1 MYVIAGTTFLDP
13 KSNGKV
19 SAVGVIY
26 IAATNSLGAAIGV
39 AAGLIAKPGDVFI
52 THFKY
57 KTLTSVM
64 LNSPLETTN
73 NKVLY
78 LVNLNI
84 FKVRNKSFGS
94 YKAK

>member
-1 MYVIAGTTFLDP
+1 MNVFTYVIAGTTFLDP

-64 LNSPLETTN
+64 LNSPN
-73 NKVLY
+73 NKVLS

-84 FKVRNKSFGS
+84 FKVRNKSLGS